1 MFKILF
7 SKLSFSFD
15 GTSVISTVSSNY
27 DHYFT
32 SLGSI
37 QNVPIALGGAFP
49 SPNKHVESLRG
60 GSWRIMENFAF
71 VNNYIIW
78 YSFVTFH
85 GDLYLFGKIYYL
97 QLLRIKFNLGGR
109 DDGSESNMV
118 AKMGQNSFD
127 ENGWTMVGNLLSGR
141 YAHRSIVIGNQIF
154 HIGGGYIE

>member
-1 MFKILF
+1 MG
-7 SKLSFSFD
+7 D
-15 GTSVISTVSSNY
+15 
-27 DHYFT
+27 
-32 SLGSI
+32 
-37 QNVPIALGGAFP
+37 FP
-49 SPNKHVESLRG
+49 
-60 GSWRIMENFAF
+60 F
-71 VNNYIIW
+71 VKSYIEG